1 MELKDF
7 LSRALV
13 ELVQG
18 IREAQDKVADLGAL
32 VSPEMMA
39 GTSTIQ
45 EVEFDLE
52 VTTSEGEATK
62 GGLGIFV
69 GALGVGAQGKTES
82 RSGSVGR
89 MRFKVPVSYPKQKR
103 PQRPG

>member
-18 IREAQDKVADLGAL
+18 IREAQEKVVEYGGL
-32 VSPEMMA
+32 VSPEMMP
-39 GTSTIQ
+39 GSGGPQI
-45 EVEFDLE
+45 VEFDLE
-52 VTTSEGEATK
+52 VTTSEGEASK

-69 GALGVGAQGKTES
+69 GPFAAGAQGKNES
-82 RSGSVGR
+82 HSGSVGR
-89 MRFKVPVSYPKQKR
+89 MRFKVPVEYPKQKR
-103 PQRPG
+103 PQRSG